1 MVNRRPGRAEL
12 WWTELEH
19 AGRRP
24 ALVLTRPEAV
34 DRLPRVLVAPATTK
48 VRGLPSEVALDPDD
62 GLPRPCVVDLDTPE
76 LVRRTDL
83 VEYIASLSAQRW
95 FEVCAAMARAIN
107 C

>member
-1 MVNRRPGRAEL
+1 
-12 WWTELEH
+12 
-19 AGRRP
+19 
-24 ALVLTRPEAV
+24 
-34 DRLPRVLVAPATTK
+34 
-48 VRGLPSEVALDPDD
+48 VALDPDD